1 MRGERKPFQAKS
13 ARVRALRTGSW
24 ASTGKL
30 GRVTTKASAVPRAIH
45 QTGMRSFSA
54 VGFGAYSG
62 QLEVFVGGEFGD
74 DGREEGDHPELAEE
88 DEGKDGEDE
97 DRSGKDAFHWT

>member
-30 GRVTTKASAVPRAIH
+30 GRVTTKDAEFE
-45 QTGMRSFSA
+45 T
-54 VGFGAYSG
+54 VGFGAY
-62 QLEVFVGGEFGD
+62 GG
-74 DGREEGDHPELAEE
+74 
-88 DEGKDGEDE
+88 
-97 DRSGKDAFHWT
+97 